1 MKIVVVGLGAMGSV
15 YASLFCE
22 AGHEVWGVD
31 SWVEHVEAI
40 KLGGLRLDGAS
51 GSRIISDIKVT
62 SNILDVGNCELCII
76 ATKASGVGA
85 AAHLIGPVIGKNAL
99 VLTIQNGLGA
109 GERIS
114 EYMSTDNLLLGVAEG
129 FGASIVAPGHAHHN
143 AMKLIRIGEL
153 TGGISERLLGMETL
167 WQEAGFSVKA
177 FDDIT
182 QLIWEKF
189 ICNVTF
195 SAPCTVFDKTVGEV
209 MADPSCWNVAVGAA
223 KEAFTIAVAKKVNL
237 SFIDPVEYVTSFGS
251 RMPNARSSMLL
262 DHMAKRLSELDAING
277 MVPILG
283 RELGIPTPYNDT
295 LVATVRALE
304 EKF

>member
-1 MKIVVVGLGAMGSV
+1 MKIVVVGMGAMGSI
-15 YASLFCE
+15 YASLFSE

-31 SWVEHVEAI
+31 SWVEHIEAI
-40 KLGGLRLDGAS
+40 KSKGLRLDGAS
-51 GSRIISDIKVT
+51 GSRVISDITVT
-62 SNILDVGNCELCII
+62 SNILDVGKCDVCII

-85 AAHLIGPVIGKNAL
+85 AAKLIGPVIGKTAL

-114 EYMSTDNLLLGVAEG
+114 EFMSTDNLLLGVAEG
-129 FGASIVAPGHAHHN
+129 FGASIVSPGHAHHN

-153 TGGISERLLGMETL
+153 SGGISERLLGMEVL

-209 MADPSCWNVAVGAA
+209 MAEPSCWDVAVGAA
-223 KEAFTIAVAKKVNL
+223 KEAFAIAVAKKVNL
-237 SFIDPVEYVTSFGS
+237 SFLDPVEYVTSFGS
-251 RMPNARSSMLL
+251 KMPNARSSMLL
-262 DHMAKRLSELDAING
+262 DHKAKRLSELDAING